1 MRAPLSRTTEA
12 GGGAGTT
19 VPPRPACPPALPR
32 AQSPGRPHRGTRDP
46 LNPVT
51 RRRSS
56 QLPSH
61 CFART
66 WDALRLCLRVP
77 WSQNKPE
84 APTSPGPEPSLLP
97 VLTTDPGRTEKHG
110 PSLGSD
116 PREDPWLPRQQWNP
130 RRCLIKLR
138 PPTAP
143 LPAGGGEGVQR
154 RHRGRRQ
161 ARPAA
166 RSLSTRSQAPT
177 ALPPAEGSWPQ
188 PPASLAGPSVP
199 QVLVTPDQLACLL
212 QGRRLARSVQV
223 GRDGGTRSRP
233 SVAGGP
239 DWKRRRGEGTRTGCR
254 EGVSPEDG
262 SAPPSLPL
270 PQGLNGPAQETSR
283 PIWVQGPP
291 RGLLRSRY
299 PPCWGNSRGPPVP
312 RTTRLL
318 GKPPQPD
325 GLSHLPSHR
334 VWRLRWPGCASHG
347 AAGPGPREAS
357 GRSWGPVWREA

>member
-1 MRAPLSRTTEA
+1 MGSGRAWVPFQPQLGPWGLFWVMPKGSSPCFGARRVGASVLLAAVAAATCPAQAGPTCRSFVRAPLSRTTEA

-32 AQSPGRPHRGTRDP
+32 AQSPRRPHRGTRDP

-61 CFART
+61 CFARN

-130 RRCLIKLR
+130 QRCLIKLR

-143 LPAGGGEGVQR
+143 LPAGEGR
-154 RHRGRRQ
+154 
-161 ARPAA
+161 
-166 RSLSTRSQAPT
+166 
-177 ALPPAEGSWPQ
+177 E
-188 PPASLAGPSVP
+188 
-199 QVLVTPDQLACLL
+199 
-212 QGRRLARSVQV
+212 
-223 GRDGGTRSRP
+223 
-233 SVAGGP
+233 
-239 DWKRRRGEGTRTGCR
+239 CR
-254 EGVSPEDG
+254 EGTGAADRPGRQPGVRLHGPKLRLHYRPRK
-262 SAPPSLPL
+262 AP
-270 PQGLNGPAQETSR
+270 GPN
-283 PIWVQGPP
+283 
-291 RGLLRSRY
+291 LLLHWPGRR
-299 PPCWGNSRGPPVP
+299 
-312 RTTRLL
+312 
-318 GKPPQPD
+318 
-325 GLSHLPSHR
+325 SHR
-334 VWRLRWPGCASHG
+334 S
-347 AAGPGPREAS
+347 S
-357 GRSWGPVWREA
+357 